1 HFTQN
6 NRITTDEVQSSS
18 NTNEK
23 DSVVITAAADQTDF
37 DNTLP
42 MDTEPS
48 TELTP
53 KLDVFDSAL
62 SVQHSKGNNGEWNCG
77 M

>member
-1 HFTQN
+1 IWHRTCFACEICDVSLDPGTVQTKDKQILYCITHFTQN

-42 MDTEPS
+42 M
-48 TELTP
+48 
-53 KLDVFDSAL
+53 
-62 SVQHSKGNNGEWNCG
+62 
-77 M
+77 